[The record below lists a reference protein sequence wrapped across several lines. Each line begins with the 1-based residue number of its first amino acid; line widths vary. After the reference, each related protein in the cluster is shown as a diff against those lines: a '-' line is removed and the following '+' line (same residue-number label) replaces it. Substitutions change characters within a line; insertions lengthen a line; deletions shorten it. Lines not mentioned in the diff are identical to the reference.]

1 MQCSWQVFTPE
12 KYDKHRTDEILFNE
26 GSHYS
31 QSLTQTNISSQGVEI
46 WLTLPHLRLLNFA
59 PNGQYFVK
67 AIPGVPQKT
76 IPCLIS
82 CKVKPTKAISLK

>member
-1 MQCSWQVFTPE
+1 MRFKFNVLG
-12 KYDKHRTDEILFNE
+12 KYLPQRNTTNTDEILFNE

-31 QSLTQTNISSQGVEI
+31 QSLTQI

-59 PNGQYFVK
+59 PNCQYFVK
-67 AIPGVPQKT
+67 AAIPGVPKKK

-82 CKVKPTKAISLK
+82 CNVKPIKAISLK